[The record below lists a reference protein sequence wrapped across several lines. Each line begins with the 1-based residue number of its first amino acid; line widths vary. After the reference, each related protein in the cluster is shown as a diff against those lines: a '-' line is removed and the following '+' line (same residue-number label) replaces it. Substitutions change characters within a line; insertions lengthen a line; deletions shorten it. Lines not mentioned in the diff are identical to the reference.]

1 MLDIRHLRPRARM
14 SPLRVLA
21 GMVCLVAF
29 VHASSQTAPKPPST
43 LRARVESSPLL
54 PFHPEPLAAQPPAAG
69 WASGTVSWVT
79 VAPDGTIYE
88 IQRGDQADPVLVLDK
103 QGKVLRSWGK
113 GDFSLPHAIRLDPA
127 GNVWTVDAN
136 SSTVIEYTPLG
147 KKLLTIVV
155 GEQPQGNNAFVGTT
169 DIAFAPNGHLYIT
182 DGYGNARV
190 LEYTPDGKRVREWGT
205 HGTGTGEFHLP
216 HAIQIDKDGTI
227 YVADRENGRIQK
239 FDLQGNFLGEITDVG
254 RVFSLRLV
262 GGMLWATTQP
272 LDQPLTVARW
282 IVKIDAR
289 SGKIVGHLDVPPTG
303 GHCVEVTPAGEPVTT
318 FGTQLLWF
326 KAN

>member
-1 MLDIRHLRPRARM
+1 MK
-14 SPLRVLA
+14 PLHVVAGVFLLA
-21 GMVCLVAF
+21 AF
-29 VHASSQTAPKPPST
+29 VHGSAQTTAPPKAPSS
-43 LRARVESSPLL
+43 LRERVEASPLL
-54 PFHPEPLAAQPPAAG
+54 PFHPEPLAAQPPVAG
-69 WASGTVSWVT
+69 WESGTVSWVT
-79 VAPDGTIYE
+79 VAPNGTIYE
-88 IQRGDQADPVLVLDK
+88 IQRGEKADPVLVLDR

-136 SSTVIEYTPLG
+136 SSTVIE
-147 KKLLTIVV
+147 LTIVV
-155 GEQPQGNNAFVGTT
+155 GEQPKGNNAFVGTT

-205 HGTGTGEFHLP
+205 HGTGPGEFHLP

-272 LDQPLTVARW
+272 LDQPLTVPRW
-282 IVKIDAR
+282 IVKIDAH

-303 GHCVEVTPAGEPVTT
+303 GHCVEVTPSGEPVTT